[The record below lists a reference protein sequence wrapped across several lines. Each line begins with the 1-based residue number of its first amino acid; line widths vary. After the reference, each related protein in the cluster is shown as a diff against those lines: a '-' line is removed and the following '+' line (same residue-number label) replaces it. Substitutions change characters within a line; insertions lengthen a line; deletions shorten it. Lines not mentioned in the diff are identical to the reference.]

1 VTAVYCTAC
10 QHPNLFYSATNTA
23 PSFTFL
29 RTQSS
34 SQQPIRC
41 RCTCLKH
48 CYLQYLQLPTSTS
61 NCLPPPPIV
70 YLQLRVRQFLPLVRQ
85 FRIVGRGAR
94 IVGHATFAPTSRSA
108 WARKRLMRGGTD
120 TRLWF
125 PRAPVSLCEGARLRS
140 GWELLFLRAP
150 FHLVSCWLVCCKSV
164 AKSIWMSAFD
174 AGRMLLLVNQAL
186 LFS

>member
-1 VTAVYCTAC
+1 MANICPARHAVAFVDGRAQGPVGGTICV
-10 QHPNLFYSATNTA
+10 YSNTK
-23 PSFTFL
+23 S
-29 RTQSS
+29 RT
-34 SQQPIRC
+34 
-41 RCTCLKH
+41 H

-70 YLQLRVRQFLPLVRQ
+70 YLQLRV
-85 FRIVGRGAR
+85 RIVGRGAR

>member
-1 VTAVYCTAC
+1 MRVLKY
-10 QHPNLFYSATNTA
+10 QIENTLL
-23 PSFTFL
+23 P
-29 RTQSS
+29 
-34 SQQPIRC
+34 PIPPIA
-41 RCTCLKH
+41 
-48 CYLQYLQLPTSTS
+48 YLHLQLSTSTS
-61 NCLPPPPIV
+61 NCLPPIACPTI
-70 YLQLRVRQFLPLVRQ
+70 L
-85 FRIVGRGAR
+85 
-94 IVGHATFAPTSRSA
+94 APRPAIPEGKNCRTCDIRPNLAQRLA

-164 AKSIWMSAFD
+164 PKSIWMSAFD